1 MLNIN
6 KINDKLFEFFDHNQ
20 DQHSDINMRI
30 QKITEKRQEDISKI
44 EQLQWRADN
53 IENQVANLEVENQ
66 NLKINKCN

>member
-6 KINDKLFEFFDHNQ
+6 KINDKLFEFFDQNQ
-20 DQHSDINMRI
+20 NQHSDINMRI
-30 QKITEKRQEDISKI
+30 QKITEKRQADISKI

-53 IENQVANLEVENQ
+53 IQNQVANLEVENQ

>member
-6 KINDKLFEFFDHNQ
+6 KINDKLFEFFDQNQ
-20 DQHSDINMRI
+20 NQHSDINMRI

-53 IENQVANLEVENQ
+53 IQNQVANLEVENQ

>member
-6 KINDKLFEFFDHNQ
+6 KINDKLFEFFDQNQ

-30 QKITEKRQEDISKI
+30 QKIMEKRQEDISKI

-53 IENQVANLEVENQ
+53 IQNQVANLEVENQ
-66 NLKINKCN
+66 NLKTNKCS